1 MNQCA
6 LITGVRDS
14 SGIRF
19 RVTRHLRPYDS
30 GIMELG
36 LEYTNKMAIPP
47 GQNAFT
53 LPGYCIPEC
62 TSIVSQYR
70 ENMIFFIVIATT
82 FQKKWPGESGR
93 FYTIKTKVKRLN
105 ASVDLS
111 FFPGSMLHMYI
122 HALSFRPC
130 LRVGS
135 EFTLPSSI
143 LTWPG
148 KKSSQNTSGPGSSFR
163 NSTEITITVHT
174 SRKSGPYL
182 ATCTCFQYN
191 RSLFAL

>member
-1 MNQCA
+1 MNQCV
-6 LITGVRDS
+6 LITGVKDS

-47 GQNAFT
+47 GQSAFT

-70 ENMIFFIVIATT
+70 KNMNFFIVISTT

-105 ASVDLS
+105 ASDGSL
-111 FFPGSMLHMYI
+111 FFLDPCYICTCTHCLLGFASEWDPNLRFPAPYSPDREKSLHK
-122 HALSFRPC
+122 
-130 LRVGS
+130 
-135 EFTLPSSI
+135 TLP
-143 LTWPG
+143 G
-148 KKSSQNTSGPGSSFR
+148 RDRASGTQQR
-163 NSTEITITVHT
+163 
-174 SRKSGPYL
+174 
-182 ATCTCFQYN
+182 
-191 RSLFAL
+191 

>member
-1 MNQCA
+1 MNQCV
-6 LITGVRDS
+6 LITGVKDS

-19 RVTRHLRPYDS
+19 RVTRRLRPYDS

-47 GQNAFT
+47 GQSAFT

-70 ENMIFFIVIATT
+70 ENMTFLIVIATT

-105 ASVDLS
+105 ASDGSL
-111 FFPGSMLHMYI
+111 FFLDPCYI
-122 HALSFRPC
+122 CTCTHC
-130 LRVGS
+130 LLGFAS
-135 EFTLPSSI
+135 EWDPNLRFPAPYSPDREKGLYKTLP
-143 LTWPG
+143 G
-148 KKSSQNTSGPGSSFR
+148 RDRASGTQQR
-163 NSTEITITVHT
+163 
-174 SRKSGPYL
+174 
-182 ATCTCFQYN
+182 
-191 RSLFAL
+191 